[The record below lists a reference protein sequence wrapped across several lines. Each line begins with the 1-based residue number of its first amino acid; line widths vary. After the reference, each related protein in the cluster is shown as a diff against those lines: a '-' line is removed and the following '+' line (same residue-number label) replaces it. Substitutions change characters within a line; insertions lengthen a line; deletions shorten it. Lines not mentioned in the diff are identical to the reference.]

1 MNQYETALFVSFLAA
16 YLPAIGLFH
25 FMLFRV
31 NSQLP
36 PDRRLPHSLSW
47 GDWNRLKTEYKGFY
61 PKSIVYGL
69 TLISAYLILILA
81 IAMLGFRFWEYANGK

>member
-1 MNQYETALFVSFLAA
+1 MNKYETALFVSFLAA
-16 YLPAIGLFH
+16 YLPAIALFH

-31 NSQLP
+31 NKLLP

-61 PKSIVYGL
+61 PRSIVYQL
-69 TLISAYLILILA
+69 TLSSAAIIVILA
-81 IAMLGFRFWEYANGK
+81 IAMFAFRFWEYANAK